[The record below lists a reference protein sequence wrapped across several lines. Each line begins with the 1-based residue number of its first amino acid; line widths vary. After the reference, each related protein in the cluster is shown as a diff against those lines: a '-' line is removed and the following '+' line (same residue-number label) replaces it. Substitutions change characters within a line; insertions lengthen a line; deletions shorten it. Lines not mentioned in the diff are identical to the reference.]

1 MIVSMGNWFF
11 HFDKYFSIESATRIL
26 SSGSSR
32 NSITIPEEYLLIGFI
47 LVGFLVGIIILVI
60 FWHFFKRGVK
70 NASMERKSLESVL
83 FEVRVPKTTE
93 VDAQAMDQMFSGFL
107 GISKSL
113 KGWEKLFGARFYIS
127 FEIIG
132 FPDSIR
138 FYVNSPEKIASLVEK
153 QINSTYPDAYI
164 ERVDEYNIFAAGQ
177 NVEFCELLLDKENYI
192 PIRTYEELPDDP
204 VSTITSVMSKL
215 NPGEAMAFQ
224 LVIVPSNG
232 EWREEGKKYVK
243 KIRENNA
250 DPEKSKMDVEEETLT
265 SIEKK
270 STKAGFDVDIRLVC
284 ASPSKD
290 IAKINLDNLVYSFE
304 QFSKQGGNKFK
315 KKDYKKK
322 TKHIQRKFMK
332 EFIYRFPNETL
343 SLNTAELATLYHFP
357 NMRISTPHIHWLTS
371 KRAPA
376 SGEIPSKPD
385 LGSVYLGVNNY
396 RGIKKPIYMYIKDR
410 RRHFYYVGK
419 TGSGK
424 TVMLQHMILQDIRNG
439 QGLAFLDPHGDA
451 VEWLLERIPPERVE
465 DVIYFNPADT
475 ERPIGLNIMEWYTET
490 DKHIVV
496 NGFLG
501 LLNKLFD
508 PHNQGITGPRFEQ
521 AVRNA
526 MLTVMSKKGTGL
538 LEVMLVLQN
547 DQYAKQYFP
556 YLKDEIVKRYWTEQ
570 IANTQE
576 FHKSEVLGYI
586 VSKFDRFITNML
598 MRNIIAQSKSG
609 FDFRAAMDHK
619 KILLINLS
627 KGLVGEENS
636 QFLGLLI
643 IPKILQAAM
652 SRADVP
658 EDQRKDFFLYV
669 DEFQNFATP
678 DFAIILSEARK
689 YRLNLIVA
697 NQYIAQ
703 MTETVRDS
711 VFGNVGSLG
720 SFKVGVNDATYLANE
735 FAPAFEQNDIINLE
749 NLNMY
754 IKLLSRGEY
763 SPPFSLQLDTDLVFK
778 TPGDKNIG
786 NLVKQLSRLKYGR
799 DRRLVEAE
807 IKAREYSG
815 MVDAQQANT
824 QSGVGTEI
832 KPPPPP
838 PVSSR

>member
-1 MIVSMGNWFF
+1 MTNLFNLLNNYHLF
-11 HFDKYFSIESATRIL
+11 QTATRVIK
-26 SSGSSR
+26 SSSSSSKL
-32 NSITIPEEYLLIGFI
+32 NLPDEWVLVIFIVLGFI
-47 LVGFLVGIIILVI
+47 FGIVFLMI
-60 FWHFFKRGVK
+60 FWHFFRNGVK
-70 NASMERKSLESVL
+70 NASMEKKSLSSTL
-83 FEVRVPKTTE
+83 FEVRLPKTCE
-93 VDAQAMDQMFSGFL
+93 VDAQGMDQMLSGFL

-113 KGWEKLFGARFYIS
+113 RGWEKLFGARLYIS
-127 FEIIG
+127 LEIVG

-138 FYVNSPEKIASLVEK
+138 FYVNVPDKIATLVEK
-153 QINSTYPDAYI
+153 QINSTYPDAYVD
-164 ERVDEYNIFAAGQ
+164 RVEEYNIFAAGQ
-177 NVEFCELLLDKENYI
+177 SVEFCELLLDKDDYI
-192 PIRTYEELPDDP
+192 PIRTYEELPDDS
-204 VSTITSVMSKL
+204 VSTVTSAMSKL
-215 NPGEAMAFQ
+215 GTGEAMAYQ
-224 LVIVPSNG
+224 VVIVPSNG
-232 EWREEGKKYVK
+232 EWRSEGKKYVK

-250 DPEKSKMDVEEETLT
+250 DPEKSKIDVEEETLT

-270 STKAGFDVDIRLVC
+270 ATKAGFEIDIRLV
-284 ASPSKD
+284 AVSPSKD
-290 IAKINLDNLVYSFE
+290 MAKINLDNLIYSFE
-304 QFSKQGGNKFK
+304 QFAKQGGNKFK

-322 TKHIQRKFMK
+322 SKKTQRKFMR
-332 EFIYRFPNETL
+332 EFIYRFPKETS

-357 NMRISTPHIHWLTS
+357 NGHINTPHIHWLTS

-376 SGEIPSKPD
+376 SGEIPTKPD
-385 LGSVYLGVNNY
+385 KGSVYLGVNNY
-396 RGIKKPIYMYIKDR
+396 RGIKRPIHMYLKDR

-419 TGSGK
+419 TGAGK

-556 YLKDEIVKRYWTEQ
+556 FLKDEIVKRYWTEQ

-609 FDFRAAMDHK
+609 FDFRYAMDNR

-652 SRADVP
+652 SRADLS

-720 SFKVGVNDATYLANE
+720 SFKVGVNDAQYLENE
-735 FAPAFEQNDIINLE
+735 FTPVFTQSDIINLE

-754 IKLLSRGEY
+754 IKLLSKGEY
-763 SPPFSLQLDTDLVFK
+763 APPFSLQLDTDLVFK

-786 NLVKQLSRLKYGR
+786 HLVKQLSRLKYGR
-799 DRRLVEAE
+799 DKRLVEAE
-807 IKAREYSG
+807 IKAREYSSLL
-815 MVDAQQANT
+815 DADSST
-824 QSGVGTEI
+824 QGSAGGVI
-832 KPPPPP
+832 KPPSPP